1 MTVPATADLR
11 VLLRDLHTSLLRAGL
26 VREEAEQ
33 DARQRK
39 KLENRL
45 ANAKKALQEQHDA
58 IKALKVAVHDKE
70 VSIKANQQQSA
81 KYLWQR
87 NQVKEQKEYDALTHE
102 MDNLKQMNNVLEDE
116 ALAALVEID
125 DKTAQIPKLE
135 AAVAAAQAEL
145 DKWLAGQQ
153 NASSDREKRLKESE
167 AQTAELIARLSP
179 EVRRVFDRLYAALGA
194 ECLAMLEDRS
204 CSGCRTAV
212 TGQQFNELLMGRL
225 VQCMSCN
232 RILYLYGN
240 S

>member
-1 MTVPATADLR
+1 MTVPAPADLR

-39 KLENRL
+39 KLESRL
-45 ANAKKALQEQHDA
+45 ANARKSLQDLQDS

-70 VSIKANQQQSA
+70 VSIKANQQQAA

-116 ALAALVEID
+116 ALAALTEID

-145 DKWLAGQQ
+145 DKWLASQESAG
-153 NASSDREKRLKESE
+153 SEREKRLKECE

-179 EVRRVFDRLYAALGA
+179 EVRRVYDRLYAALGA
-194 ECLAMLEDRS
+194 ECLAMVEDRS
-204 CSGCRTAV
+204 CAGCRTAV
-212 TGQQFNELLMGRL
+212 TGQQYNELLMGRL

-232 RILYLYGN
+232 RILYLDGK
-240 S
+240 